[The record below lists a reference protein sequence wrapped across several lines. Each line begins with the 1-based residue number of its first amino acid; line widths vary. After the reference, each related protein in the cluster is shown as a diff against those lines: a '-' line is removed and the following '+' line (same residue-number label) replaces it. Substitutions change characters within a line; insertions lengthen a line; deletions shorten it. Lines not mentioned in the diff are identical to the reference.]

1 MDPLIIRGND
11 HATHRLALRS
21 AIKDVQN
28 ERLARE
34 VRQRLA
40 RESGAR
46 KACGDDG
53 SNA

>member
-1 MDPLIIRGND
+1 MDPRIIGGND
-11 HATHRLALRS
+11 HSTHRLALCG

-34 VRQRLA
+34 VCQRLA

-46 KACGDDG
+46 KAGGDDG

>member
-1 MDPLIIRGND
+1 MDPLIIGGND
-11 HATHRLALRS
+11 YSAHRLALCG

-28 ERLARE
+28 EWLARE

-46 KACGDDG
+46 KACGYDG

>member
-1 MDPLIIRGND
+1 MDPLIIGGND
-11 HATHRLALRS
+11 HSAHRLALRS

>member
-1 MDPLIIRGND
+1 MDPRIIGGND
-11 HATHRLALRS
+11 HSAHRLALRS
-21 AIKDVQN
+21 TIKYMQN
-28 ERLARE
+28 QRLARE

-46 KACGDDG
+46 KAGGDDG

>member
-1 MDPLIIRGND
+1 MNPHIIGGD
-11 HATHRLALRS
+11 DDSTHRLARGG
-21 AIKDVQN
+21 AIKDMEN

-34 VRQRLA
+34 IRQRLA

-46 KACGDDG
+46 KAGGDDG

>member
-1 MDPLIIRGND
+1 MDPLIIGGND
-11 HATHRLALRS
+11 HSAHRLALRS
-21 AIKDVQN
+21 TIKDVQN

-34 VRQRLA
+34 VSQRLA
-40 RESGAR
+40 REAGAR